1 MIKGSMI
8 FEKSEFFLDNLICR
22 CYNKQQI
29 TEVHSYVVFCIQ
41 QNESSA
47 SQLSKQAIG
56 SVCRARNFLI

>member
-41 QNESSA
+41 QNESA
-47 SQLSKQAIG
+47 SVNCQSRRLAQFVVRVI
-56 SVCRARNFLI
+56 F

>member
-1 MIKGSMI
+1 MI

-47 SQLSKQAIG
+47 VNCQSRRLAQFVVRVI
-56 SVCRARNFLI
+56 F